1 MTLRALTI
9 QAGSNIIPKHI
20 TVPGECCPFGSD
32 SSLNLLVLVVASGAV
47 SLPQVDV
54 ACDVLDLRAVDVSF
68 SIINLCLQPFHFL
81 TMVFTFIRY
90 IL

>member
-9 QAGSNIIPKHI
+9 QAGSNITPKHI

-54 ACDVLDLRAVDVSF
+54 ACDVLDLGRFPSSTFVF
-68 SIINLCLQPFHFL
+68 NLVIF
-81 TMVFTFIRY
+81 
-90 IL
+90 